1 MTPEIAQRILFH
13 LRWHYESM
21 ESKSPNS
28 EILERVTKE
37 QFGQILKD
45 ETQMSEEATEGFMT
59 ALKTQVSKNGIEA
72 VTDTKIKK
80 LLGSFESNYSKH
92 Y

>member
-1 MTPEIAQRILFH
+1 MTPEIAQRIFFH
-13 LRWHYESM
+13 LRWYYESM

-37 QFGQILKD
+37 QFDQILKD
-45 ETQMSEEATEGFMT
+45 ETQMSEETIGGFMT
-59 ALKTQVSKNGIEA
+59 ALEKQVSENGIEA

>member
-1 MTPEIAQRILFH
+1 MSLMGLLGLSSFSSWPLAALDAQA
-13 LRWHYESM
+13 M
-21 ESKSPNS
+21 Q
-28 EILERVTKE
+28 E

-45 ETQMSEEATEGFMT
+45 ETQMSEEAIEGFMT
-59 ALKTQVSKNGIEA
+59 ALETQISENGIEA

>member
-1 MTPEIAQRILFH
+1 MTPEIAQRIFFH

-21 ESKSPNS
+21 ESKAPNS

-45 ETQMSEEATEGFMT
+45 ETQMSEEAIEGFMT
-59 ALKTQVSKNGIEA
+59 ALETQVSENGIEA